1 MRQSGNISYL
11 DVDFVDDF
19 VAVAVN
25 EVNAESVLAV
35 ALVRARGDVF
45 EREIDLKFFYKTY
58 LSNRLTFANIRA

>member
-1 MRQSGNISYL
+1 M
-11 DVDFVDDF
+11 DDF

-45 EREIDLKFFYKTY
+45 EQEIDLKFFYKTY
-58 LSNRLTFANIRA
+58 LSNRFYFCEYQGLIC

>member
-45 EREIDLKFFYKTY
+45 EQEIDLKFFFIK
-58 LSNRLTFANIRA
+58 LISQID